1 MASHPDP
8 DRSAVL
14 CTALTGASSAAILGS
29 HAGALRRVICDGGVG
44 YSVLMTGADGGARG
58 GTLLGRD
65 AELALIAA
73 RLADREVGAAILVRG
88 PAGIGKTALIEE
100 AVRRVG
106 PSRRILRTV
115 GNSPET
121 GMAMAG
127 LYQLLQP
134 LLPLAHQIPEPRQ
147 AALRVA
153 FGITVGAPPEPFAL
167 AMAALELLV
176 DAAAEQPLLVV
187 AEDMQWLDPAT
198 VGVLRF
204 VSRRL
209 EHDPVVLLAT
219 ARDDEP
225 DPLRG
230 AASCVLD
237 LEPLGTD
244 DSRWLLASVAPDLS
258 SAIQARVLRIA
269 EGNPLALV
277 ELPKTPGLTP
287 RAAGDREWLPLT
299 QRLQAAFAARVERL
313 PSAART
319 ALILLALHDSESLAE
334 LLDALGEEGTPADLE
349 VLEPAIAAGL
359 VELSDGE
366 LRFRHGLMRS
376 AVYHLASPSS
386 RVAGHLALAR
396 AVGPGTDRG
405 ILHRARAATGYD
417 EALAA
422 ELELVADRA
431 VGRGAVS
438 AAVTTLARAAEL
450 TTSAPDKRRYLFRAA
465 VLAYELGQADVGDA
479 HRAVLALLADDEHS
493 RLLLQELGE
502 IADAGAGGGVAR
514 IRALIGLAE
523 RSRRLGDE
531 RLTVSFLRSAAYR
544 CWMREPGNAVARTIV
559 RLVTDTADWL
569 GAPQRAILLAY
580 ADPIGSYSA
589 VTEIMHAVVTTDLDS
604 VTIWTLGHAASCMG
618 DLELA
623 DMFYTHAVARLRAEG
638 RLQVLARAVVMQ
650 AWTRLRRGQWS
661 TAMPLAEEGRRLAE
675 ESGQAEWQ
683 AAGFAG
689 QAMVAALRG
698 EVAEAAPAADRAER
712 IAVPNRMTNVAA
724 ITLLARATAAA
735 AEGDFSA
742 AWDYL
747 SRLHRKADPGSS
759 PFQALWSLSHLAY
772 AAVQCDRVDRTREL
786 VQQLTSRLPPGP
798 IVPTLRM
805 NVIYAD
811 ALLASDELI
820 EQRIR
825 AALDVDVGSWPFE
838 RSRMQLM
845 LGSRLRRRKQTQEA
859 RELLRAARDGF
870 DSLGARLW
878 AGRAREELRAAGV
891 PSREPAPTVWSSL
904 SAQELQ
910 VARMVAEGLSNR
922 QIGERLYLSHR
933 TVASHLYRIF
943 PKLGITSRAQLTVMS
958 LDLPAMPPPQPVG

>member
-1 MASHPDP
+1 MLRYSGI
-8 DRSAVL
+8 V
-14 CTALTGASSAAILGS
+14 TGANG
-29 HAGALRRVICDGGVG
+29 D
-44 YSVLMTGADGGARG
+44 ARG
-58 GTLLGRD
+58 GPLVGRD
-65 AELALIAA
+65 AEQTLIAA
-73 RLADREVGAAILVRG
+73 RLADREAGAAIMVRG
-88 PAGIGKTALIEE
+88 PAGIGKTALVDE
-100 AVRRVG
+100 AARRAS

-121 GMAMAG
+121 GLAMAG

-134 LLPLAHQIPEPRQ
+134 LLPLAHLIPEPRQ

-153 FGITVGAPPEPFAL
+153 FGITAGPPPEPFAL
-167 AMAALELLV
+167 AMATLDLLA
-176 DAAAEQPLLVV
+176 DAAAERPLLVV
-187 AEDMQWLDPAT
+187 AEDLQWLDPAT
-198 VGVLRF
+198 LGVLRF
-204 VSRRL
+204 VGRRL

-219 ARDDEP
+219 SRDDEP

-230 AASCVLD
+230 AASLVIDLD
-237 LEPLGTD
+237 PLAAH
-244 DSRWLLASVAPDLS
+244 DSRRLVAYVAPGLS
-258 SAIQARVLRIA
+258 AAAQARVVRAA

-277 ELPKTPGLTP
+277 ELPKTAGLTP
-287 RAAGDREWLPLT
+287 RATGDPEWLPLT
-299 QRLQAAFAARVERL
+299 QRLQAAFTARVQRL
-313 PSAART
+313 PAATRT
-319 ALILLALHDSESLAE
+319 ALTLLALHYSDSLPEIFE
-334 LLDALGEEGTPADLE
+334 ALGTAGTPAHLE
-349 VLEPAIAAGL
+349 VLEPAITAGL

-386 RVAGHLALAR
+386 RAAGHLALAQ

-405 ILHRARAATGYD
+405 ILHRARAVTGYD

-422 ELELVADRA
+422 ELELVAERA
-431 VGRGAVS
+431 IGRGAVP
-438 AAVTTLARAAEL
+438 AAVTTLTRAAEL

-479 HRAVLALLADDEHS
+479 HRAVLALLADDEHA
-493 RLLLQELGE
+493 RLLLEELNE
-502 IADAGAGGGVAR
+502 LADVGAGGGVAR
-514 IRALIGLAE
+514 IQALISLAE

-531 RLTVSFLRSAAYR
+531 RLMESFLRSAAYR
-544 CWMREPGNAVARTIV
+544 CWMREPGNAVAGTIAK
-559 RLVTDTADWL
+559 LVADAADVL
-569 GAPQRAILLAY
+569 GDPQRAILLAY
-580 ADPIGSYSA
+580 ADPIGSCCA
-589 VTEIMHAVVTTDLDS
+589 VTEIMHTVVTADLDS
-604 VTIWTLGHAASCMG
+604 VTVWTLGHAASCVG

-623 DMFYTHAVARLRAEG
+623 DMFLADAAARLRAEG
-638 RLQVLARAVVMQ
+638 RLQVLARTVVMQ

-698 EVAEAAPAADRAER
+698 EVAEAASAADQAER
-712 IAVPNRMTNVAA
+712 IAVPNRNTNVAA

-747 SRLHRKADPGSS
+747 SRQHRDADPGSS

-772 AAVQCDRVDRTREL
+772 AAVQCDRVDRTREML
-786 VQQLTSRLPPGP
+786 RQLTSRLPPEPLG
-798 IVPTLRM
+798 PTLRM
-805 NVIYAD
+805 NVTYAN
-811 ALLASDELI
+811 ALLAPGELI
-820 EQRIR
+820 EERIR
-825 AALDVDVGSWPFE
+825 AALDRDVGSWPFE
-838 RSRMQLM
+838 RSRMQLI

-870 DSLGARLW
+870 DSLGAGPW
-878 AGRAREELRAAGV
+878 AERAREELRAAGV
-891 PSREPAPTVWSSL
+891 PSRTPAPAVWSSL

-922 QIGERLYLSHR
+922 QIGERLYVSHR
-933 TVASHLYRIF
+933 TVASHLYHIF
-943 PKLGITSRAQLTVMS
+943 PKLGITSRAQLTAMS
-958 LDLPAMPPPQPVG
+958 LDLPAVPPQQAG